1 NKQVA
6 TKILLEDV
14 HKGYK
19 KGNAVCSPF
28 SLEMVLGMLAFGAKG
43 RTLEQPLGFLGH
55 ETMDQLRAESCALKF
70 FAQNCEGSLHVSL
83 ANGLWVDK
91 MLNPVKSCYEEAKA
105 VQVINSWVKTK
116 TKGLI
121 PTVIQEEDLLN
132 WEDARMVFANA
143 LHFNGTWSK
152 PFNTNKTTKKEFHL
166 IKGEKVSVPF
176 MTSCKKFDYGS
187 FGDYKILKIPYESK
201 GQSNEFSMYIFLPDR
216 RDGLK
221 DLLQVFHSN
230 HAVFYGDFDLKT
242 RKLGLLWVPKFKI
255 SYDFEALDVVKE
267 MGLILPFNPTNK
279 ELTGIVE
286 STFLGERL
294 YVSKVFQKSFIEI
307 DEKGTKAAAVSHLD
321 MVMTSRRLPP
331 PPPPA
336 SFVVDH
342 PFMFMIREDTSRAIF
357 FHRHGSQS

>member
-1 NKQVA
+1 MSKSCEILVCSATRKEIDTNNPYSCVCKINKKSLSRKPYLAAVSKMSEEGSSKKSRCPLVRRHKKFTPTTLKSKITAVA
-6 TKILLEDV
+6 TKILLEDA

-19 KGNAVCSPF
+19 KGNDVCSF

-43 RTLEQPLGFLGH
+43 RTLEQLLGFLGH

-70 FAQNCEGSLHVSL
+70 FAQNCVGSLHVK
-83 ANGLWVDK
+83 ANYVDFI
-91 MLNPVKSCYEEAKA
+91 NPAKA
-105 VQVINSWVKTK
+105 VQVINSWVKRK

-132 WEDARMVFANA
+132 WEDARMVFVNA

-152 PFNTNKTTKKEFHL
+152 PFNTNKTRKKEFHL

-176 MTSCKKFDYGS
+176 MTSKKFDYGS

-230 HAVFYGDFDLKT
+230 HAIFYGDFDLKT
-242 RKLGLLWVPKFKI
+242 RKLDLLWVPKFKI

-279 ELTGIVE
+279 ELTGIV
-286 STFLGERL
+286 
-294 YVSKVFQKSFIEI
+294 
-307 DEKGTKAAAVSHLD
+307 
-321 MVMTSRRLPP
+321 
-331 PPPPA
+331 
-336 SFVVDH
+336 
-342 PFMFMIREDTSRAIF
+342 
-357 FHRHGSQS
+357 